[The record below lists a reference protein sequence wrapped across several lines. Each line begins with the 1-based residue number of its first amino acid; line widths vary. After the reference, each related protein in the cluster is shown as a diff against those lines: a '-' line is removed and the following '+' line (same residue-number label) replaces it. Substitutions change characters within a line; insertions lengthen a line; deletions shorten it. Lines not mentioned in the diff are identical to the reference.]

1 MYQKNQKYH
10 NSCYPCA
17 LQIALVNIGN
27 LPENYGDKLE
37 DDFNERFYDLT
48 GRNLDEM
55 APNEN
60 QIASIISSLG
70 LPLGRGAMLGP
81 EILRGNERRCADRIN
96 QLIEQNPNAAFVIG
110 ENHAFS
116 IYRCEEEGKWYL
128 VDPRYL
134 YPIREFTCEEVRV
147 RPNEETHMLELY
159 YIDDRGHEVPIFGGW
174 FFIMVTPD
182 N

>member
-1 MYQKNQKYH
+1 MYQKTQKYN

-37 DDFNERFYDLT
+37 DDFNEMFIELT

-55 APNEN
+55 PPNEE

-70 LPLGRGAMLGP
+70 LPLGRGIILGP
-81 EILRGNERRCADRIN
+81 DLLRGNERSCARRIN
-96 QLIEQNPNAAFVIG
+96 QLIDQYPNPAFVVG
-110 ENHAFS
+110 ENHAFA
-116 IYRCEEEGKWYL
+116 IYRCEEDGKWYL
-128 VDPRYL
+128 VNPRDYE
-134 YPIREFTCEEVRV
+134 PTREFICDEVRV

-159 YIDDRGHEVPIFGGW
+159 YNDDRGNEVPIFGGW
-174 FFIMVTPD
+174 FFIMVTPE
-182 N
+182 